1 MVSFLVG
8 GLVGECE
15 EAVWKWLIVI
25 YCTPNSCAD
34 ATSADVAMMIVVS
47 NLFTIS
53 LPFYSFITIFDGAK
67 LR

>member
-1 MVSFLVG
+1 M
-8 GLVGECE
+8 
-15 EAVWKWLIVI
+15 

-53 LPFYSFITIFDGAK
+53 LPFYSFITILPVQSYGDLQECKIPTNGDCCVR
-67 LR
+67 LNH